1 MNIDQSRSKSS
12 PYSNQY
18 ATITRVGQPP
28 PTPTFGA
35 PSLVWHV
42 GIWPKHASDPQDT
55 YNLNRDAARARFI
68 ERRAEWI
75 ADINKTLESIQK
87 IGRRSGRID
96 LFHLVP
102 QGDWECEQRFG
113 EQQEPTFEVLRRECL
128 TFTLWWQDKASAQHD
143 RNAIRVCV
151 RAEIHSDYFTLA
163 FFMDLTKPWNER
175 PCYDVASATGTRRV
189 MLMSTVEAV
198 KKACDARLNPDAID
212 IEVIPETAVSNVEAK
227 TFLAAANVLYD
238 EIWSDFCKD
247 FSIDEAGLTGNHGE
261 FFANFRGLVMAV
273 DGAPDK
279 HAEVNE
285 RSPEAFAAAGTR
297 SFARFDGNGA
307 ESNAVLK
314 AYWPFIRR
322 ITPFADYREFIAC
335 GMMHWRTLYVS
346 ALGSDFMVNYRDES
360 RSRGD
365 EVPSGSLPFGESF
378 LPSGEKSESDHY
390 LSLSPTPTPFR
401 YLFLTKRQPHR
412 QQIGRIVARVNAMGT
427 MRLFALKDWSV
438 IKDADAHIRMQG
450 LELDRVTT
458 AWSHERKLIDDKFS
472 VRGKRLSFD
481 NELDNEDKK
490 YNEISK
496 LTKKIEGDLITIA
509 AQLDKI
515 GVCAVGGLHYRINRS
530 AYYVDEF
537 RHLIDT
543 LEIGNIDSWTSY
555 QSFIKLGLQPAFD
568 YIRTAGMRLRSLR
581 ERLQSVTEAIQTSAL
596 VAQTTATRANTN
608 ELRKIAHRARRNNM
622 LVAVLNLVL
631 MIIATLMGINII
643 KGFPALQTILK
654 PFGIDM

>member
-18 ATITRVGQPP
+18 TTITRVGQPP
-28 PTPTFGA
+28 PTPAFGA

-42 GIWPKHASDPQDT
+42 GIWPKRANDPQDT
-55 YNLNRDAARARFI
+55 YDLNREDARAKFI
-68 ERRAEWI
+68 VRRAEWI

-87 IGRRSGRID
+87 IGRRSGKID

-102 QGDWECEQRFG
+102 QSDWECDHRFG
-113 EQQEPTFEVLRRECL
+113 EQQEPTFDVLRRECL
-128 TFTLWWQDKASAQHD
+128 TFTLWWPDNDAVQHD
-143 RNAIRVCV
+143 RSAIRVCV

-163 FFMDLTKPWNER
+163 FFIDVTKPWNER
-175 PCYDVASATGTRRV
+175 PCYDVASAVGTRRV
-189 MLMSTVEAV
+189 SLMSTVEAV
-198 KKACDARLNPDAID
+198 KKACEARFDPAAID
-212 IEVIPETAVSNVEAK
+212 VEAIPETAMSNVEAK
-227 TFLAAANVLYD
+227 TLLAAANLLYD
-238 EIWSDFCKD
+238 EIWTDFCKD
-247 FSIDEAGLTGNHGE
+247 FGIDEARLAGSYGE

-273 DGAPDK
+273 DGVPNKDTA
-279 HAEVNE
+279 VNQQ
-285 RSPEAFAAAGTR
+285 SPEALAAAGTR
-297 SFARFDGNGA
+297 PFVRFNGTDNGA
-307 ESNAVLK
+307 EPNAVLK

-335 GMMHWRTLYVS
+335 GMLNWRTLYVS
-346 ALGSDFMVNYRDES
+346 ALGSDFMVNYSDES

-365 EVPSGSLPFGESF
+365 EVPSGF
-378 LPSGEKSESDHY
+378 LPPGERTEFDHY
-390 LSLSPTPTPFR
+390 SSPSPTPTPFR
-401 YLFLTKRQPHR
+401 YLFLTKCQPHR

-458 AWSHERKLIDDKFS
+458 AWSHERKIIDDKYPTHG
-472 VRGKRLSFD
+472 RRLS
-481 NELDNEDKK
+481 LDNEDKK
-490 YNEISK
+490 YSEISQ
-496 LTKKIEGDLITIA
+496 LTKEIEGDLITIA

-530 AYYVDEF
+530 SYYIDEF
-537 RHLIDT
+537 KNLIDT
-543 LEIGNIDSWTSY
+543 LGIGIVDSWNSY
-555 QSFIKLGLQPAFD
+555 PSFIKLGLQPAFD
-568 YIRTAGMRLRSLR
+568 YIKAAGMRLISLR
-581 ERLQSVTEAIQTSAL
+581 GRLQSVTEAIQTSAL

-608 ELRKIAHRARRNNM
+608 ELRKIARRARRNNM